1 MVRSKDDE
9 YHKDREPIGLSEGMV
24 LIINKALVP
33 YWLGFAIAPIPIRHL
48 PYLRVPRLLRPPGPS
63 SGVKRRKRYTS

>member
-24 LIINKALVP
+24 LIRNKALVP
-33 YWLGFAIAPIPIRHL
+33 YWLGFAIAPM
-48 PYLRVPRLLRPPGPS
+48 
-63 SGVKRRKRYTS
+63 